1 MVLILRMLLM
11 YVCMYVCMRHTEST
25 LSGLQLPSGCAQFP
39 SVESVVA
46 ALSEVAAI
54 QAHNFK
60 MVAELIVWQVGD
72 TLSVQ

>member
-1 MVLILRMLLM
+1 ML
-11 YVCMYVCMRHTEST
+11 YVCMRHIEST
-25 LSGLQLPSGCAQFP
+25 LSGLQLPSGCVQFP